1 MVWDT
6 ELVAIATGVVIGLLV
21 VFYLI
26 RTRLRLAAMQ
36 QRCVACELELVR
48 QQEKNRLFESLQQ
61 QLVDK
66 QKQLEGLGEQLQ
78 VCRDKETTAVV
89 RLQEERR
96 QSQEKLDLLGEARD
110 QLTQQ
115 FKSLAREIF
124 DERGKRLTEQNDQQL
139 SQILSPFR
147 QQLDGF
153 KQKVDDIYVN
163 DVRERASLKQE
174 LENLRLL
181 NQQINQEAVQLSRA
195 LKGDHKVQGNWG
207 ELVLERVLEQSGL
220 RKGVEY
226 ETQSGFRDQ
235 DNRLYKPDVIV
246 RLPEDK
252 DVVIDSKVSLLAY
265 ERYCNS
271 EDQES
276 QANALKQ
283 HIQAVRQHIAS
294 LSDKD
299 YSQLQGLRS
308 LDFVLMFMPIE
319 SAFVAAFQGDE
330 SLFNYAFERK
340 IVVVTPTT
348 LLATLRTIENIWRFE
363 RQNQNAQAIAERAG
377 AVYDK
382 LRGFV
387 EDMEK
392 LGVQLT
398 TVDQSYTAAM
408 NKLCQGRGNLIS
420 QASRFVDLG
429 VKVRKPLPKS
439 VMERAEL
446 DEGSGGE
453 DSFTQK

>member
-1 MVWDT
+1 MDWNAEIITMV
-6 ELVAIATGVVIGLLV
+6 VAVAIGLLV

-26 RTRLRLAAMQ
+26 RTRLKLVAVQR
-36 QRCVACELELVR
+36 RCVAAELELAR
-48 QQEKNRLFESLQQ
+48 QQEKNRLLESLQL
-61 QLVDK
+61 QLAEK
-66 QKQLEGLGEQLQ
+66 EERLATCAEQLQ
-78 VCRDKETTAVV
+78 ECRNKETTAVV

-110 QLTQQ
+110 QLAQQ

-153 KQKVDDIYVN
+153 RQKVDEIYIN

-174 LENLRLL
+174 LENLRRL

-220 RKGVEY
+220 RKGDEY
-226 ETQSGFRDQ
+226 VTQSGLRDH

-265 ERYCNS
+265 ERYCNC
-271 EDQES
+271 EDDVS
-276 QANALKQ
+276 QANYLKQ

-294 LSDKD
+294 LSEKD

-392 LGVQLT
+392 LGVQLAS
-398 TVDQSYTAAM
+398 VDQSYTAAM

-429 VKVRKPLPKS
+429 VKVRKPLSKS

-446 DEGSGGE
+446 DDGVDGAE
-453 DSFTQK
+453 

>member
-1 MVWDT
+1 MAAVM
-6 ELVAIATGVVIGLLV
+6 AICLLLM
-21 VFYLI
+21 FYLLRI
-26 RTRLRLAAMQ
+26 CTRFSALQ
-36 QRCVACELELVR
+36 QRCNVAELELAR
-48 QQEKNRLFESLQQ
+48 QQGKNRLVDTLQQ
-61 QLVDK
+61 QLQDRGD
-66 QKQLEGLGEQLQ
+66 QLATLYTELQ
-78 VCRDKETTAVV
+78 DCRDKETTAVV

-110 QLTQQ
+110 QLAQQ
-115 FKSLAREIF
+115 FKMVAREIF

-139 SQILSPFR
+139 NQILSPFR

-153 KQKVDDIYVN
+153 RQKVDEIYVN

-181 NQQINQEAVQLSRA
+181 NQRINDEAVQLSRA

-226 ETQSGFRDQ
+226 ETQSGLRDA
-235 DNRLYKPDVIV
+235 DSRLFKPDVIV

-271 EDQES
+271 EDES
-276 QANALKQ
+276 QQADYLKQ
-283 HIQAVRQHIAS
+283 HIQAVRQHISS

-299 YSQLQGLRS
+299 YSRLQGLRS

-392 LGVQLT
+392 LGVQLAG
-398 TVDQSYTAAM
+398 VDQSYSSAM

-446 DEGSGGE
+446 EEGASV
-453 DSFTQK
+453 DDVSSLSDK